1 MSIVVG
7 HSPTSSLGG
16 LASQVGYNQAAREAQ
31 AQEEQW
37 KFQRGMQDQAFQNQV
52 KGMLFE
58 NTIGAV
64 GTAVGAAA
72 GGSTAGAA
80 GGGSAAAGATG
91 FLSNI
96 LGGKM
101 QSNQAIEQQRQT
113 AKFTTQQNNQLADI
127 RQKRE
132 RLRNDTTFTPR
143 QQQEGDLELA
153 RMEYGIGPI
162 KVDMDPSPHPKGQ
175 EPGGDSWFTAAGAE
189 RVRTTKGEV
198 DELVAGI
205 SFDDYNKAL
214 ETGIKFLT
222 KEVWSPKA
230 QMMEKISPEPEDLK
244 KWVNGYLGDLIDF
257 KRNGPISPPVAP
269 KATAPP
275 PQAQAAPAPQAAAQ
289 QQAAQQ
295 QAAQQ
300 QAKGGKGAVSIRQR
314 TDMALNAAQNV
325 PPSVAKELR
334 EIASDIDNETDD
346 LKRRKLYMQ
355 FRQVRETAKKRE
367 TSFLD
372 PEVENQALSVFSK
385 VEAAL
390 TPKQKEDFEGV
401 LHKAKFM
408 KNVKLRERAVEDLQ
422 IEIKTLEKI
431 AFYLSMQGAEQQAPQ
446 GGDNFP
452 LLKDP
457 FSVPKNPE
465 KIYDFK
471 KEFLNRTG
479 GK

>member
-1 MSIVVG
+1 MP
-7 HSPTSSLGG
+7 SP
-16 LASQVGYNQAAREAQ
+16 QQAA
-31 AQEEQW
+31 
-37 KFQRGMQDQAFQNQV
+37 
-52 KGMLFE
+52 
-58 NTIGAV
+58 
-64 GTAVGAAA
+64 
-72 GGSTAGAA
+72 
-80 GGGSAAAGATG
+80 
-91 FLSNI
+91 
-96 LGGKM
+96 
-101 QSNQAIEQQRQT
+101 
-113 AKFTTQQNNQLADI
+113 
-127 RQKRE
+127 
-132 RLRNDTTFTPR
+132 
-143 QQQEGDLELA
+143 
-153 RMEYGIGPI
+153 
-162 KVDMDPSPHPKGQ
+162 PSPQ
-175 EPGGDSWFTAAGAE
+175 
-189 RVRTTKGEV
+189 
-198 DELVAGI
+198 
-205 SFDDYNKAL
+205 
-214 ETGIKFLT
+214 
-222 KEVWSPKA
+222 
-230 QMMEKISPEPEDLK
+230 QM
-244 KWVNGYLGDLIDF
+244 
-257 KRNGPISPPVAP
+257 
-269 KATAPP
+269 
-275 PQAQAAPAPQAAAQ
+275 PQQQAAPAPR
-289 QQAAQQ
+289 QAAQQ